1 LETPD
6 TAEVKVVAWSHMP
19 QLSLI
24 SLKWFWLPHEM
35 NQGGEG
41 GKEERSGGRVE
52 EWEVGGRRWEMA
64 GRRGRARE

>member
-24 SLKWFWLPHEM
+24 SLKWFWSPHEM
-35 NQGGEG
+35 NQGGGREG
-41 GKEERSGGRVE
+41 RTKWGKRGGVGSGREEREG
-52 EWEVGGRRWEMA
+52 
-64 GRRGRARE
+64 